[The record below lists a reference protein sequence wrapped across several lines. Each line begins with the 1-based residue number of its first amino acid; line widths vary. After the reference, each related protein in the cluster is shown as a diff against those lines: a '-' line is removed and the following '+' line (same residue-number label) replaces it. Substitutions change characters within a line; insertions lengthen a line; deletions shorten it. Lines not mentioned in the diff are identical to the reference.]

1 MQLRHFFTDDGMVTS
16 CRAFRLHTRTI
27 EGVLLCVLQ
36 FTRFLEFTY
45 KLVEG
50 HSYGIAHR
58 YKLK

>member
-1 MQLRHFFTDDGMVTS
+1 MVTS